1 MQKYSSLSGIVGII
15 LIAFGAIPYLFTRTL
30 DLYVAINLIAGVTLL
45 LAFFISRIRELR
57 ELLTGKALVSFGVT
71 FTASLLIV
79 VILVFANLAVSL
91 YPKQWDLTR
100 EKLYSLTPPTLKLL
114 SSLKGKVHGYLF
126 QEGGVIPPNIQDLL
140 RLYQDATR
148 NFSYEVVDPQTDPD
162 LVNKYDVHQNGTL
175 VLELEGTLRT
185 QKVTKLT
192 EEEITNALNKLIS
205 GESVTVGFLI
215 NHGERSIDSNED
227 PQGLGALKAI
237 LSDQNYQVK
246 TIDLIAQG
254 SVPQDVQILVI
265 PAPSSPLYPG
275 EIRAITEFVRN
286 GGGVFLLADPSRR
299 EPMDPLVREFG
310 VQLGVDIILDQTLR
324 LFAGP
329 TLGTQIV
336 VSRYPDH
343 EITRELREATV
354 FQEACSLRLPSTPP
368 SGIRF
373 VELLRSSSESW
384 AETDLNRLLTKREAR
399 KDPED
404 PKGPVVFGAVFT
416 GFPGMVTPEEGAR
429 IPRGVVICDSDFISN
444 RMIGQLGNQDL
455 VLNIFAWLAGETQKI
470 SVTPKKRE
478 FTRIS
483 LTQKQT
489 AMTFFLSV
497 LVFPE
502 LLLIAGIVVWYR
514 RRV

>member
-1 MQKYSSLSGIVGII
+1 
-15 LIAFGAIPYLFTRTL
+15 
-30 DLYVAINLIAGVTLL
+30 
-45 LAFFISRIRELR
+45 
-57 ELLTGKALVSFGVT
+57 
-71 FTASLLIV
+71 
-79 VILVFANLAVSL
+79 
-91 YPKQWDLTR
+91 
-100 EKLYSLTPPTLKLL
+100 
-114 SSLKGKVHGYLF
+114 
-126 QEGGVIPPNIQDLL
+126 
-140 RLYQDATR
+140 
-148 NFSYEVVDPQTDPD
+148 VDPQTDPD
-162 LVNKYDVHQNGTL
+162 LVNKYEVHQNGTL
-175 VLELEGTLRT
+175 VLELEGTSRT
-185 QKVTKLT
+185 QKATKLT

-205 GESVTVGFLI
+205 GSAVTVGFVV
-215 NHGERSIDSNED
+215 NHGERSIESTDD
-227 PQGLGALKAI
+227 PQELGALKAV
-237 LSDQNYQVK
+237 LSDENYIVK
-246 TIDLIAQG
+246 TVDLIAHG
-254 SVPQDVQILVI
+254 SVPEEIQILVV
-265 PAPSSPLYPG
+265 PAPASPLYPG

-343 EITRELREATV
+343 EITKELREAAV
-354 FQEACSLRLPSTPP
+354 FQEACSLRLPQTPP

-373 VELLRSSSESW
+373 AELLRSSPESW
-384 AETDLNRLLTKREAR
+384 AETDLKRLLTQREAR

-416 GFPGMVTPEEGAR
+416 GFPGAVTPAEGAR

-444 RMIGQLGNQDL
+444 RMIGQLANQDL

-470 SVTPKKRE
+470 SVKPKKRE
-478 FTRIS
+478 FTRIT

-502 LLLIAGIVVWYR
+502 LLLIAGVVVWYR